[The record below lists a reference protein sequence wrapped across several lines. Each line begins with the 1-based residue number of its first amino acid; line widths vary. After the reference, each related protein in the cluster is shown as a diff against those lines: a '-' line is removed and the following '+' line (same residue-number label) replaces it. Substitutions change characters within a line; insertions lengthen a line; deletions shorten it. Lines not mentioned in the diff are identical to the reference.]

1 VADHPRAEA
10 LPEDRLNALLRRA
23 DWRFLLSG
31 EDAPLVANLLDG
43 ESPRIANLTGRDDS
57 RAIELIAAP
66 GKPGTGEADVTVIGF
81 PTRRTLSSALE
92 ATRPG
97 GHVVC
102 LWRLP
107 RPLATR
113 RATARMRSAGLCQ
126 VRAFWAGPLPHRP
139 PQFWLDLD
147 SKAATT
153 GLLAQRPPGGAVQAA
168 LRPLWRACSRIGLL
182 APLVVIGRTPG
193 AEEPRDEIDA
203 TLPVEGGRLL
213 LTGGKRSINKVV
225 GFPFGEDGEAPEKI
239 VKFARVAVA
248 DAALER
254 EAAVLRAVERDHPDV
269 PGVPRL
275 LAEGRRAGRHALAE
289 SAVHGE
295 PLLGALTE
303 ENFGE
308 LATRVGD
315 WLAGLAGNAPSPRDE
330 WWPRLVGER
339 LTEFERNFRSVVTAD
354 LVAELRRR
362 LEQLGELPGA
372 CEHRDCSPWNVVL
385 DREGAPGLHDWESSE
400 PHGLP
405 GLDLTYFLANCA
417 FILDGALDSGRT
429 RETYTCLLDPT
440 TPHGTV
446 ATTAAER
453 YRAATGISTADY
465 ARLRLLCWLI
475 HTASDHQHLTMA
487 AAGAPSPEALR
498 QSSFLGLLETE
509 LSENP

>member
-1 VADHPRAEA
+1 VADRPKLEA
-10 LPEDRLNALLRRA
+10 LPEDQLNALLRRA
-23 DWRFLLSG
+23 DWRFLLGG
-31 EDAPLVANLLDG
+31 EDAPLVANLVGG
-43 ESPRIANLTGRDDS
+43 EDA
-57 RAIELIAAP
+57 RAIELIGADGEP
-66 GKPGTGEADVTVIGF
+66 GPGEADLAAIGF
-81 PTRRTLSSALE
+81 PSRRALGSALE
-92 ATRPG
+92 AVRPG
-97 GHVVC
+97 GAVVSIS
-102 LWRLP
+102 RRP
-107 RPLATR
+107 RPLGAS
-113 RATARMRSAGLCQ
+113 RATAHMRRAGLRQ
-126 VRAFWAGPLPHRP
+126 IGVFWAGPLPHRA

-147 SKAATT
+147 SNAATA
-153 GLLAQRPPGGAVQAA
+153 GLLAQRPPSGTVQTL
-168 LRPLWRACSRIGLL
+168 LRPLWRACARAGLL
-182 APLVVIGRTPG
+182 APLIAIGRAPSG
-193 AEEPRDEIDA
+193 EEPRDEIGA
-203 TLPVEGGRLL
+203 TLPAESGRLL

-225 GFPFGEDGEAPEKI
+225 GFPFNESEEAPTKI
-239 VKFARVAVA
+239 VKFARVAAA

-254 EAAVLRAVERDHPDV
+254 EASVLRAVERDHPDV

-295 PLLGALTE
+295 PLLAALTE

-315 WLAGLAGNAPSPRDE
+315 WLAGLVGSTPSAREE
-330 WWPRLVGER
+330 WWPHLVGER
-339 LTEFERNFRSVVTAD
+339 LTEFERNFGGVVAAD
-354 LVAELRRR
+354 TVAELRRR
-362 LEQLGELPGA
+362 LEQLGDLPGA

-429 RETYTCLLDPT
+429 RETYAHLLDPT
-440 TPHGTV
+440 TPRGIV
-446 ATTAAER
+446 ATATAER

-487 AAGAPSPEALR
+487 AAGRPSPEALR
-498 QSSFLGLLETE
+498 QSSFLGLLEAE
-509 LSENP
+509 LAQNPQI